1 MENFIKNNNEII
13 KNLLYY
19 IIEDNRKKIYLE
31 WNLDKID
38 KKLNNLKKNNYN
50 IEQIKI
56 IEIYDL
62 ENEKKNLNLKLNKIN
77 KIIQSNEFQLENIN
91 KQ

>member
-77 KIIQSNEFQLENIN
+77 QSNVFKLENIN

>member
-1 MENFIKNNNEII
+1 MENFIKYNNEII

-77 KIIQSNEFQLENIN
+77 QSNVFKLENIRN
-91 KQ
+91 L